1 MSSNKPLSG
10 MGRANFGNAFDLS
23 TLKKPTGEVAKPS
36 HGKAVT
42 QENLVSD
49 FVAKSK
55 ELVVILLAWS
65 ARSAQAKEILE
76 TLGKLEIADKNTWLL
91 GVVDVDTQPQ
101 VAQALQIKSVPV
113 AIAIIGEQLLPLFES
128 APPAD
133 QVQLVINKLL
143 ELAAQKGVGTAPQG
157 PTEIPMEA
165 EEAAAYAAMEKGDY
179 KAAKIS
185 YEAWLK
191 RKPNEQVAVV
201 GLAQVN
207 LMLRIEGLDPVLTLK
222 NAKADD
228 VTSQMMCADIEIA
241 TGNYEAAFDRLLNA
255 VRSMAGDDRDRAK
268 AHLITLFN
276 LVDPTDPRLVKARG
290 QLASALF

>member
-1 MSSNKPLSG
+1 MSSNKPIPG
-10 MGRANFGNAFDLS
+10 MGSANFGNAFDLS
-23 TLKKPTGEVAKPS
+23 TLKKPTGEVVTPT

-55 ELVVILLAWS
+55 ESVVILLAWS

-76 TLGKLEIADKNTWLL
+76 TLGKLEIADKNAWLL
-91 GVVDVDTQPQ
+91 GVVDVDAQPQ

-128 APPAD
+128 VPPAD
-133 QVQLVINKLL
+133 QVRLVINKLL
-143 ELAAQKGVGTAPQG
+143 ELAAQKGVGSAPEG

-165 EEAAAYAAMEKGDY
+165 EEVSAYAAMEKGDY

-207 LMLRIEGLDPVLTLK
+207 LMLRIDGLDPVLTLK

-228 VTSQMMCADIEIA
+228 VNSQMMCADIEIA
-241 TGNYEAAFDRLLNA
+241 TGNYEAAFERLLAA
-255 VRSMAGDDRDRAK
+255 VKSMSGDDRDKVK

-276 LVDPTDPRLVKARG
+276 LVDPTDSRLVKARG